1 MLHNQ
6 YVIPYAHHDFQ
17 SPILAMIMT
26 QPTSLNLSIDPD
38 KLIVLCE
45 KLIKRSRD
53 ISKTHD
59 ALNTLQAFIT
69 TFSHTSNHPD
79 AYKAIEDILNKFA
92 EKTRQ
97 TLLDTKT
104 TELVKALR
112 QLKLTQLTD
121 IHDHLSRNG
130 FYQILAIAAAQ
141 LSSDEIEIA
150 RNWCSNWVRDASQKA
165 EQASGFPE
173 SYDFNKANI
182 NIKEFQAM
190 KDASH
195 FLNSSS

>member
-1 MLHNQ
+1 MKNQ
-6 YVIPYAHHDFQ
+6 PVISYAHHNIQ
-17 SPILAMIMT
+17 SSTLAIIMT
-26 QPTSLNLSIDPD
+26 QPISLNLSIDPD

-69 TFSHTSNHPD
+69 TFSNTSNHPA
-79 AYKAIEDILNKFA
+79 AYQAIEDILNRFA
-92 EKTRQ
+92 EQTRN

-104 TELVKALR
+104 AELVKALK
-112 QLKLTQLTD
+112 QLNLTQLTD
-121 IHDHLSRNG
+121 IHDNLSRNG
-130 FYQILAIAAAQ
+130 FYQILGIAAAQ
-141 LSSDEIEIA
+141 LTPDENEIA

-173 SYDFNKANI
+173 SYDLTKANI
-182 NIKEFQAM
+182 DIKEFQAM
-190 KDASH
+190 KDTSH